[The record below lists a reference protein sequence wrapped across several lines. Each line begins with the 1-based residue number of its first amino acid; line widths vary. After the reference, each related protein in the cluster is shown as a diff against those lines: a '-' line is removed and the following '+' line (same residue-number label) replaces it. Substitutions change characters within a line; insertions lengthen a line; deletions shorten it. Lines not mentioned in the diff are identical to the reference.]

1 MAVSTYLSIITLNVN
16 GPKAPNKRHSMVD
29 WIKETRIYNMLP
41 TRGSLQGKRHT
52 HTESEG
58 MEKFNAN
65 EDKKKEEVKQR
76 S

>member
-1 MAVSTYLSIITLNVN
+1 
-16 GPKAPNKRHSMVD
+16 
-29 WIKETRIYNMLP
+29 MLP